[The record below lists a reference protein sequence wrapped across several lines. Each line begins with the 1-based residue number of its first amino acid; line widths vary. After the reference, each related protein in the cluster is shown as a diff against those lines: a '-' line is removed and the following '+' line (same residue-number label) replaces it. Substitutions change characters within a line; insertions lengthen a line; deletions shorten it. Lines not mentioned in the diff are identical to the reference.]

1 MSNKIWDEKTTDF
14 PLNGPDMSITTDTTR
29 SVTNV
34 APNGQTG
41 GSESTSVSFTG
52 VATCT
57 FDSGA
62 ATDGRIVYQWY
73 ENGVGPVGVSTRWS
87 GESTD
92 TLTINYALSPEDNG
106 KQYYFQASYVP
117 GAVDGDTYSGSSGE
131 PLSEPVSSTPAT
143 LNVLPELFIASGIT
157 SSTVSVDTN
166 TTFSCLGGINADK
179 ISSYDTS
186 QENDI
191 TYQWYV
197 DGSSVSNG
205 TRQTTISANTYTNT
219 YGIGNHSITLPDDAT
234 NVSITVTGAAGG
246 SAGGDAGGDGGG
258 AGEGRTGKFSIADGA
273 RVLTINVGSRGGNGG
288 HHSGNAPGGSAG
300 DGDVSGGDGGRGG
313 NSGQRGAS
321 GAGGGGGAGVYVY
334 DSVSAGYIIA
344 AGGGGGGGGGAH
356 NCGTGEEGGNGEGW
370 QSVSGSLTGFNNGAN
385 GTDLGGGD
393 GAGGGG
399 GGGGYRGGS
408 GGGSQGDCGG
418 GGGGG
423 RRCFTPDTLV
433 LMQGYFDKENNKYQY
448 EEKPI
453 SEVKVGE
460 YVVNKDKKEVNKVT
474 FIEKHEPNLLPDE
487 EKLYSP
493 SPEVK
498 PFATE
503 NHGLYIDGKWV
514 AVDTDCFPWFDH
526 FNIQP
531 VQNPISEP
539 LGDNMVMYNV
549 WLTGDGTYIVNG
561 YGTHCGLYDGGWM
574 RQCWEQGL
582 LKHEEVMNFLYEYG
596 GEKQHLKYGAYLTSK
611 IIGKF
616 NNKLLNRFG
625 VYMICADDST
635 IRKKIAE
642 GTMQVLQIIPLF
654 VNKSRRFWR
663 RFK

>member
-14 PLNGPDMSITTDTTR
+14 PLNGPEMSITTDTTR

-197 DGSSVSNG
+197 DGSSVTDG
-205 TRQTTISANTYTNT
+205 TRQTTVSATTFTNT
-219 YGIGNHSITLPDDAT
+219 YGVGNHSITLPDDAT
-234 NVSITVTGAAGG
+234 NVTLNVTGAAGG
-246 SAGGDAGGDGGG
+246 SAGGDAGGAGGG
-258 AGEGRTGKFSIADGA
+258 SGEGRTGKFSIADGA
-273 RVLTINVGSRGGNGG
+273 RVLTINVGGRGGNGG

-300 DGDVSGGDGGRGG
+300 DTSVSGGDGGRGG
-313 NSGQRGAS
+313 NSGQRGRS
-321 GAGGGGGAGVYVY
+321 GAGGGGAAGVYVY

-356 NCGTGEEGGNGEGW
+356 NCGTGEEGSNGGGW
-370 QSVSGSLTGFNNGAN
+370 QSVSGSLTGFGNGAN
-385 GTDLGGGD
+385 GTNMGGGD

-423 RRCFTPDTLV
+423 GGCFTSETFV
-433 LMQGYFDKENNKYQY
+433 VMGGSTVSNIIQ
-448 EEKPI
+448 KPI
-453 SEVKVGE
+453 SEIKVGD
-460 YVVNKDKKEVNKVT
+460 YVMNKDMSSENKVLFLET
-474 FIEKHEPNLLPDE
+474 HASGVLRDE
-487 EKLYSP
+487 NLYSP
-493 SPEVK
+493 TEDFK

-503 NHGLYIDGKWV
+503 YHGFYIDRQWV
-514 AVDTDCFPWFDH
+514 AVDTEFFPWMKH
-526 FNIQP
+526 LNIQK
-531 VQNPISEP
+531 VENPQIEKVGLRELHNLWVS
-539 LGDNMVMYNV
+539 
-549 WLTGDGTYIVNG
+549 GDGTYMANG
-561 YGTHCGLYDGGWM
+561 LGTHSGLYDGGWM

-582 LKHEEVMNFLYEYG
+582 LTHEEVMKFVYEYG
-596 GEKQHLKYGAYLTSK
+596 LEKYHLMYGAYLCVK
-611 IIGKF
+611 ILGKF
-616 NNKLLNRFG
+616 NSKLLNRFG
-625 VYMICADDST
+625 VYMMKADDST
-635 IRKKIAE
+635 LRKKIAE
-642 GTMQVLQIIPLF
+642 GTMKILQKL
-654 VNKSRRFWR
+654 WR
-663 RFK
+663 IK